1 MNVTYK
7 TEEIMNLV
15 DDWTK
20 SIFEDKVSVQMK
32 SGPNTIFFIQA
43 GTMMNTDTGI
53 FVITRRMINE
63 NEATNDIIFL
73 IPSSDF
79 VNRLTIYKIVKA
91 DLMFDFIDVT
101 DEPEFQLTEELNSM
115 IGELVNQILIT
126 YLGEGEE
133 KKEEIDNDSE
143 SND

>member
-43 GTMMNTDTGI
+43 STMMNTDTGI

-133 KKEEIDNDSE
+133 KKGGDRK
-143 SND
+143 

>member
-1 MNVTYK
+1 MHVTYK

-15 DDWTK
+15 NDWTK
-20 SIFEDKVSVQMK
+20 PIFEDKVSVQMK

-43 GTMMNTDTGI
+43 GTMMNANTGI
-53 FVITRRMINE
+53 FVITRRIVDKD
-63 NEATNDIIFL
+63 EAIEDVIFM

-79 VNRLTIYKIVKA
+79 INHLTIYKMVRA

-101 DEPEFQLTEELNSM
+101 DEPEFQLTEELNRM
-115 IGELVNQILIT
+115 IGELVNQIITT
-126 YLGEGEE
+126 YLGTEEE
-133 KKEEIDNDSE
+133 KEETADDSE

>member
-1 MNVTYK
+1 MNSTYR
-7 TEEIMNLV
+7 TEEIINLV

-43 GTMMNTDTGI
+43 STIMNTDTGI

-63 NEATNDIIFL
+63 NEATNDVIFL
-73 IPSSDF
+73 IPSSEF
-79 VNRLTIYKIVKA
+79 VNQMTIYKIVRN

-101 DEPEFQLTEELNSM
+101 DEPEFKLTDELNSM
-115 IGELVNQILIT
+115 IGELVNQIITT
-126 YLGEGEE
+126 YLGTEKEE
-133 KKEEIDNDSE
+133 KEEIVNDSE

>member
-1 MNVTYK
+1 
-7 TEEIMNLV
+7 MNLV
-15 DDWTK
+15 NDWTK

-43 GTMMNTDTGI
+43 GTMMNTDIGI
-53 FVITRRMINE
+53 FVITRKMINE
-63 NEATNDIIFL
+63 NEAMDNAIFL

-79 VNRLTIYKIVKA
+79 VNQMTIYKIVRNN
-91 DLMFDFIDVT
+91 LMFDFIDVT
-101 DEPEFQLTEELNSM
+101 DEPEFQLTEELDRM

-133 KKEEIDNDSE
+133 KKEETANDSE
-143 SND
+143 

>member
-15 DDWTK
+15 NDWTK

-43 GTMMNTDTGI
+43 STMMNADIGI
-53 FVITRRMINE
+53 FVITRKMINE
-63 NEATNDIIFL
+63 NETADDIIFL

-79 VNRLTIYKIVKA
+79 VNQMTIYKIVRNN
-91 DLMFDFIDVT
+91 LMFDFIDVT
-101 DEPEFQLTEELNSM
+101 DEPEFQLTEELNKM
-115 IGELVNQILIT
+115 IGELVSQILIT

-133 KKEEIDNDSE
+133 KKEEITNDSE

>member
-43 GTMMNTDTGI
+43 CTMMNTDIGI
-53 FVITRRMINE
+53 FVITRKMINE
-63 NEATNDIIFL
+63 NEAIDDVIFL

-79 VNRLTIYKIVKA
+79 VNQMTIYKIVRHN
-91 DLMFDFIDVT
+91 LMFDFIDVT
-101 DEPEFQLTEELNSM
+101 DEPQFQLTDELNKM

-126 YLGEGEE
+126 YLGTGEE
-133 KKEEIDNDSE
+133 KKEETANDSE